1 MFRPIAVQF
10 SSRIF
15 YPSAVNKLGE
25 LSGTLAVAIE
35 TVGTTLHGRSGEC
48 ADCWF
53 RDLLPSL
60 WLESRPSEIVM
71 PQAATSLRSVAV
83 LTLLTLGQMGLQ
95 FALQLLL
102 AKRFGTAADMDAFM
116 AASTL
121 PLVVSGLL
129 AGALASAFVPVY
141 VQTRDQSGESAA
153 WSMAVQLVCWLS
165 LLTLL
170 LWRVSKLF
178 AEPWMRAL
186 HPGFDDEQIAR
197 TAVLFQTLSSLMV
210 WNSLSGLARAWNHCH
225 GRFAV
230 TGIAALLG
238 NSVTFALAWRDGPN
252 GGMDRIAQA
261 VSIGAVITLALQ
273 MPWVSIFSRG
283 WPVTKESQSAVQRC
297 LVLMLPLMFGL
308 ACNQLDPL
316 LDRALTSELSLGSVS
331 QLGYAARLAAAVL
344 TLSTSGL
351 AVVAFPALARHAAER
366 DDDKLRAEIAA
377 ALRFLT
383 LLLVPIVGALIVFG
397 EPLIR
402 DLLQRG
408 RFSAEDTRVV
418 SSTLA
423 MLCGMIVGGSLG
435 EIAAKVF
442 YSRQNTRTPVI
453 VGLIGFGVGVALKL
467 VWVRSHGVLGLAAAT
482 SAFYLLN
489 ATVLLGL
496 IVGQLGL
503 GIFRGVLG
511 TLLRVA
517 IGSAASVGVGVLI
530 MQTSLAWPSLW
541 GAAGGGIALLVVLLL
556 LRDDVAWR
564 AVRMI
569 LPARTQEPRS

>member
-1 MFRPIAVQF
+1 
-10 SSRIF
+10 
-15 YPSAVNKLGE
+15 
-25 LSGTLAVAIE
+25 
-35 TVGTTLHGRSGEC
+35 
-48 ADCWF
+48 
-53 RDLLPSL
+53 
-60 WLESRPSEIVM
+60 M

-102 AKRFGTAADMDAFM
+102 AKRFGTALEMDAFV

-141 VQTRDQSGESAA
+141 VETRQRDGESAA

-165 LLTLL
+165 LATLL
-170 LWRVSKLF
+170 LWQLSKLF

-186 HPGFDDEQIAR
+186 HPGYDDEQIGR
-197 TAVLFQTLSSLMV
+197 TTVLFQTLSSLMV

-225 GRFAV
+225 GRFVMGGFAVLVGNAV
-230 TGIAALLG
+230 T
-238 NSVTFALAWRDGPN
+238 VALAWRGGSS
-252 GGMDRIAQA
+252 GGMAQIAQA
-261 VSIGAVITLALQ
+261 VSIGAVMTLALQ
-273 MPWVSIFSRG
+273 MPWVGIFSRG

-297 LVLMLPLMFGL
+297 LLLMLPLMIGL
-308 ACNQLDPL
+308 VCNQLDPL
-316 LDRALTSELSLGSVS
+316 LDRYLTSPSQGSVS
-331 QLGYAARLAAAVL
+331 QLGYASRLAAAVL

-366 DDDKLRAEIAA
+366 NDDNLRVEIAA

-383 LLLVPIVGALIVFG
+383 LLLVPVVWVLVFWG

-408 RFSAEDTRVV
+408 KFSADDTRVV

-423 MLCGMIVGGSLG
+423 MLCGMVVGGSLG

-453 VGLIGFGVGVALKL
+453 VGLIGFGIGAALKFQ
-467 VWVRSHGVLGLAAAT
+467 WIGPHGIVGLAAAT
-482 SAFYLLN
+482 SVYYLLN
-489 ATVLLGL
+489 ATILLTL
-496 IVGQLGL
+496 IVRQLGF
-503 GIFRGVLG
+503 GVFRGMLG
-511 TLLRVA
+511 TLWRVA
-517 IGSAASVGVGVLI
+517 TGTLIAASIGSFMITKPLPCPA
-530 MQTSLAWPSLW
+530 LW
-541 GAAGGGIALLVVLLL
+541 SGFAGAVALFTLLVATGEEFAL
-556 LRDDVAWR
+556 R
-564 AVRMI
+564 AVRMV
-569 LPARTQEPRS
+569 LPWWPAPGSESAISNEKDSRS

>member
-1 MFRPIAVQF
+1 
-10 SSRIF
+10 
-15 YPSAVNKLGE
+15 
-25 LSGTLAVAIE
+25 
-35 TVGTTLHGRSGEC
+35 
-48 ADCWF
+48 
-53 RDLLPSL
+53 
-60 WLESRPSEIVM
+60 M

-83 LTLLTLGQMGLQ
+83 LTMLTLGQMGLQ

-102 AKRFGTAADMDAFM
+102 AKRFGTASDMDAFV

-141 VQTRDQSGESAA
+141 MQTRERSGDSAA

-165 LLTLL
+165 LATLL
-170 LWRVSKLF
+170 LWQLSKFF
-178 AEPWMRAL
+178 AEPWMRTL
-186 HPGFDDEQIAR
+186 YPGYDDDKIWR
-197 TAVLFQTLSSLMV
+197 TIELFQTLSSLMV

-230 TGIAALLG
+230 TGFAALLG
-238 NSVTFALAWRDGPN
+238 NAVTVALAWRGGPS

-273 MPWVSIFSRG
+273 MPWVGIFSRG
-283 WPVTKESQSAVQRC
+283 WPVTKESQAGVRRC
-297 LVLMLPLMFGL
+297 FVLMLPLAIGL

-316 LDRALTSELSLGSVS
+316 LDRYLTSPSPGSVS
-331 QLGYAARLAAAVL
+331 QLGYASRLAAAVL
-344 TLSTSGL
+344 TLSASGL

-366 DDDKLRAEIAA
+366 DDDKLRTEIAA

-383 LLLVPIVGALIVFG
+383 LLLVPILVALIGFG
-397 EPLIR
+397 GPLIR

-408 RFSAEDTRVV
+408 RFSADDTRVV

-442 YSRQNTRTPVI
+442 YSRQKTRTPVI
-453 VGLIGFGVGVALKL
+453 VGLIGFGIGAALKFQ
-467 VWVRSHGVLGLAAAT
+467 WVGPHGVLGLAAAT
-482 SAFYLLN
+482 SVFYLLN
-489 ATVLLGL
+489 AAVLLGL
-496 IVGQLGL
+496 IAMQLGL

-511 TLLRVA
+511 TLVRVA
-517 IGSAASVGVGVLI
+517 IGSAAAAGIGSLLL
-530 MQTSLAWPSLW
+530 QTSLPWPSLW
-541 GAAGGGIALLVVLLL
+541 GAAGGTIALLVTLVL

-564 AVRMI
+564 ALRMVF
-569 LPARTQEPRS
+569 PARPQEPRS